1 MAKISEI
8 DVGLRM
14 NSVKTTLDVTR
25 RQVDKCELS
34 PMITRSLIENFGHI
48 SSNLTLLEVAA
59 DEQRTTEEQN
69 KEMISLRNRYHELEQ
84 DFTYKC
90 ACRTRKT

>member
-8 DVGLRM
+8 DIGLRI
-14 NSVKTTLDVTR
+14 NSVKSTLDITR
-25 RQVDKCELS
+25 RQVDKCDLS
-34 PMITRSLIENFGHI
+34 PMITRSLIEHFGHI

-90 ACRTRKT
+90 ICRTRKT